1 MRSYLVRF
9 NSTTCLFPR
18 SAFVLVLQNPQ
29 VSFNSPSISKS
40 RCGQCYDLAL
50 GSWFLYQRHFRE
62 QQQQQQQP
70 AQQRQQQQH
79 STRSILWWMSRT
91 SHRSRGSSSQFHAEV
106 AAQWGWGD
114 ASSACVH
121 FIVTVGPL
129 RSPTR
134 FVDIISPLCLFFGME
149 VALCVFG

>member
-9 NSTTCLFPR
+9 NSNTCLFPR
-18 SAFVLVLQNPQ
+18 SVFVLVLQNPQ

-40 RCGQCYDLAL
+40 RCGQGYGLAL

-62 QQQQQQQP
+62 LCNNNNNNNSLQQQQQQQHI
-70 AQQRQQQQH
+70 QH
-79 STRSILWWMSRT
+79 SVYSFLSVVDVANVSSISRDFPRSFTPKWALSD
-91 SHRSRGSSSQFHAEV
+91 SSLG
-106 AAQWGWGD
+106 AA
-114 ASSACVH
+114 
-121 FIVTVGPL
+121 L

-149 VALCVFG
+149 VALCVFGFVY